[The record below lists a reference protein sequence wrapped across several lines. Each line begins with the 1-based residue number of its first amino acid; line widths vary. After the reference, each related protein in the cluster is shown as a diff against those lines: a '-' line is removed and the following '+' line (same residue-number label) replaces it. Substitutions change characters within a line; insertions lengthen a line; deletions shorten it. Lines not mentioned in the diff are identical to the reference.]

1 MEKVKK
7 KVSIHL
13 LTRNKYL
20 YLFEIN
26 YLCVNF
32 LVQINGDFVCL
43 FVWTTDTF
51 EVYFGWLQSDGWFWT
66 IFNANGK
73 SEKILPLG
81 PHHWW
86 S

>member
-32 LVQINGDFVCL
+32 LVQIN
-43 FVWTTDTF
+43 
-51 EVYFGWLQSDGWFWT
+51 
-66 IFNANGK
+66 
-73 SEKILPLG
+73 
-81 PHHWW
+81 
-86 S
+86 